1 MFDGRSGGDVLSFL
15 VCLKEDSA
23 RYNLFSVLCC
33 FTDTSHMRSLIRRK
47 FELLCACS
55 IEK

>member
-1 MFDGRSGGDVLSFL
+1 MFDGRSGGEVLSFL
-15 VCLKEDSA
+15 VCLKEDTA

-33 FTDTSHMRSLIRRK
+33 FSDTSHMRSLIRRK